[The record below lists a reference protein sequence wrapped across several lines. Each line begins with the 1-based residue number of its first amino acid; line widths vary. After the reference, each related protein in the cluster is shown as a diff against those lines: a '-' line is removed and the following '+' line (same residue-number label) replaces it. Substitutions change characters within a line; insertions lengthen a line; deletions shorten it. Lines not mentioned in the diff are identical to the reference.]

1 MLAVCASKLGG
12 TYPVAMNAA
21 NEILVQAFL
30 DKRIGFL
37 DIEGGVEKIISMHNS
52 IKNPTLED
60 IIEVDKNFPASKIFI
75 AGTAENRDFLRK
87 GYPFPMLAILLIP

>member
-1 MLAVCASKLGG
+1 
-12 TYPVAMNAA
+12 MNAA

-37 DIEGGVEKIISMHNS
+37 DIEGGVEKIMSMHNS

-60 IIEVDKNFPASKIFI
+60 IIEVDKITRLETERIIKC
-75 AGTAENRDFLRK
+75 
-87 GYPFPMLAILLIP
+87 